1 MSSKKQKQTKQAT
14 AKKNTAAAA
23 TSGSSSSSSSTK
35 GISPELGGQVIANI
49 ICSECGNKFTTAIGL
64 ANFAEEVGGK
74 FADPKC
80 GASFTVISVQRS
92 RITVEILAKG
102 ETRTYGKTYDIATQD
117 YARPL

>member
-1 MSSKKQKQTKQAT
+1 LSSKKQKQTKQAT
-14 AKKNTAAAA
+14 TTKTTAAAAA
-23 TSGSSSSSSSTK
+23 TSGSSSTK
-35 GISPELGGQVIANI
+35 GIPPELGGQVIANI

-74 FADPKC
+74 FADQKC
-80 GASFTVISVQRS
+80 GASFTIISVQRS

>member
-1 MSSKKQKQTKQAT
+1 LSSKKQKQTKQT
-14 AKKNTAAAA
+14 TTSKTTAAAA
-23 TSGSSSSSSSTK
+23 TSGSSSTK
-35 GISPELGGQVIANI
+35 GIPPELGGQVIANI
-49 ICSECGNKFTTAIGL
+49 VCSECGNKFTTAIGL

-74 FADPKC
+74 FADQKC
-80 GASFTVISVQRS
+80 GASFTIISVQRS

>member
-1 MSSKKQKQTKQAT
+1 LSSKKQKQTKQAT
-14 AKKNTAAAA
+14 TTKTTAAAA
-23 TSGSSSSSSSTK
+23 TSGSSSTK
-35 GISPELGGQVIANI
+35 GIPPELGGQVIANI
-49 ICSECGNKFTTAIGL
+49 TCSECGNKFTTAIGL

-74 FADPKC
+74 FADQKC
-80 GASFTVISVQRS
+80 GASFTIISVQRS

>member
-14 AKKNTAAAA
+14 TTKTTTAAA
-23 TSGSSSSSSSTK
+23 TSGSSSTK
-35 GISPELGGQVIANI
+35 GIPPELGGQVIANI
-49 ICSECGNKFTTAIGL
+49 ICSECGNKFTTTIGL
-64 ANFAEEVGGK
+64 TNFAEEVGGK
-74 FADPKC
+74 FADQKC
-80 GASFTVISVQRS
+80 GASFTIISVQRS

>member
-1 MSSKKQKQTKQAT
+1 LSSKKQKQTKQAT
-14 AKKNTAAAA
+14 TSKTTAAAA
-23 TSGSSSSSSSTK
+23 TSGSSSTK
-35 GISPELGGQVIANI
+35 GIPPELGGQVIANI
-49 ICSECGNKFTTAIGL
+49 VCSECGNKFTTAIGL

-74 FADPKC
+74 FADQKC
-80 GASFTVISVQRS
+80 GASFTIISVQRS